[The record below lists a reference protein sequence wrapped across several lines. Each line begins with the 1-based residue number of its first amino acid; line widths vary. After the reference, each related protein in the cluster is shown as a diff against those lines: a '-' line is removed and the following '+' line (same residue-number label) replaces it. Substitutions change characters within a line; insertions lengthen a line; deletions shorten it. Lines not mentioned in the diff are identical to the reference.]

1 MSITEKSRKVEE
13 LFHLL
18 EEEISQLKEET
29 GVHCIENCIYCCT
42 TPKIMATSLEFYP
55 LAENLYKTGQA
66 EQVLEM
72 IHNSENRTSC
82 PLLNSVS
89 IGGSRI
95 GCTQYEKRGMI
106 CRLFTYNYTTDK
118 HGLRKI
124 SACKAMKLAQPDEI
138 RKTNEIL
145 KEKPIGPRASG
156 YYSQLQTIDFIEGQN
171 LYPIRDAIIVA
182 IENVLTYYHYKGDE
196 KE

>member
-13 LFHLL
+13 LFKSL
-18 EEEISQLKEET
+18 EVEISHLKKET

-55 LAENLYKTGQA
+55 LAYHLYKTGQA
-66 EQVLEM
+66 ELVLEK
-72 IHNSENRTSC
+72 IHNSEKTASC
-82 PLLNSVS
+82 PLLNSIS
-89 IGGSRI
+89 IDGSRI
-95 GCTQYEKRGMI
+95 GCTQYENRGMI
-106 CRLFTYNYTTDK
+106 CRLFTYNYSTDK
-118 HGLRKI
+118 HGFRKI

-145 KEKPIGPRASG
+145 KEKSIGPRASG

-171 LYPIRDAIIVA
+171 LYPIREAITTA
-182 IENVLTYYHYKGDE
+182 IENVLTYYHYKGSE
-196 KE
+196 IE